1 MLVRPSEPSWTG
13 LLLIRGTGLRAMVAP
28 LVGVVAVATALA
40 LLHEPLG
47 LDAVTLTP
55 LPFQL
60 VGVALSIFL
69 GFRNNACYDRWWEA
83 RRLWG
88 QLINTTRSLARQI
101 LTVTRAPEAERAEL
115 RAWQAGTV
123 REVIAFVYALKSVLR
138 TEVQLEVL
146 RPFLPP
152 DAFARVIAQRSPP
165 TAVCRHLGERLR
177 DAEARGWLDPL
188 QRAILEQSLVTLTDV
203 QGACERIKNTPVPL
217 SYTALTHR
225 IVGLYCLGL
234 PFGIFSTVGPLTPVV
249 VAFVAFSFLG
259 LDVVGTQLEDPFET
273 DPNDLPL
280 SAMARTIEIDLLQ
293 LLDEPSPPP
302 VAPVGGVLL

>member
-1 MLVRPSEPSWTG
+1 VLVRPPDSSG
-13 LLLIRGTGLRAMVAP
+13 VSLLLIRGTGLRAMAP
-28 LVGVVAVATALA
+28 TLVGMVLVSTVLVIGHT
-40 LLHEPLG
+40 PLG
-47 LDAVTLTP
+47 LDVINLSP

-88 QLINTTRSLARQI
+88 QLINTSRSLARQT
-101 LTVTRAPEAERAEL
+101 LTLPRAPKEQAEL
-115 RAWQAGTV
+115 RAWQEAFVLETIG
-123 REVIAFVYALKSVLR
+123 FVYALKSLLR
-138 TEVQLEVL
+138 TEVQLDVL
-146 RPFLPP
+146 RPF
-152 DAFARVIAQRSPP
+152 FAPEVYEQVVLQRSPP
-165 TAVCRHLGERLR
+165 NAVLRHLGDRL
-177 DAEARGWLDPL
+177 AYAVERGWIDNI
-188 QRAILEQSLVTLTDV
+188 QRTVLEQSLTTLTDI

-225 IVGLYCLGL
+225 IVGLYCFGL

-249 VAFVAFSFLG
+249 VAFVGFSFLG

-293 LLDEPSPPP
+293 LLGKQAPPP
-302 VAPVGGVLL
+302 IQAVDGVLL